1 MNSGPP
7 PAELLS
13 SQFAWLLTG
22 SAGPS
27 RFSHMEACLEKDSQ
41 NVEEDCVHPEG
52 SLAPKK
58 KWGGAGCLS
67 PDSFP

>member
-1 MNSGPP
+1 
-7 PAELLS
+7 
-13 SQFAWLLTG
+13 
-22 SAGPS
+22 
-27 RFSHMEACLEKDSQ
+27 MEACLEKDSQ